1 MGTRMIW
8 GAPAAE
14 ATVQRQ
20 RRLTDGN
27 CWGMNVSVKRDTK
40 PQVFPSIRSAHS
52 GADGFAQHFG
62 DTFMHPSA
70 IRKPSLRLIGG
81 ATALATSLS
90 LVACGGGGGGGPTA
104 TGGADAT
111 GGNFDGEVKV
121 GILHSR
127 SGTMAISE
135 NTVAEAELMAID
147 EINKAG
153 GVAIDGKKLKIVP
166 IEEDGASDWPTFAEK
181 SKKLIDQDKVA
192 VVFGGWT
199 SASRKAMLP
208 VYESKDAFLYY
219 PIQYEGQECSKNIFY
234 TGATPNQQA
243 EPAVEWLLKNKG
255 KDFFLVGSDYVY
267 PRTANTIMK
276 EQLKAQ
282 GGKLV
287 GEDYLP
293 LGNTE
298 VAPII
303 AKIKQALPN
312 GGVIVNTLNGDS
324 NVAFFKQMKAAGITP
339 ANGYA
344 IMSFSIAEEE
354 IAAIGPEYLEGTYAA
369 WNFFQ
374 SLDTPASKKFTADFK
389 AKYGDKRVTNDP
401 AEAAYTM
408 VYLWKLGAE
417 KANSVDDNKVREAM
431 VGVSFDAPQGKV
443 TVQPNHH
450 IEKLVLIGEVQK
462 DGMFKILENKGFVKP
477 VAWNQFVPETKG
489 YTCDHTQKRPDAG
502 KFKL

>member
-1 MGTRMIW
+1 MVP
-8 GAPAAE
+8 APLQK
-14 ATVQRQ
+14 TSF
-20 RRLTDGN
+20 RLL
-27 CWGMNVSVKRDTK
+27 S
-40 PQVFPSIRSAHS
+40 
-52 GADGFAQHFG
+52 
-62 DTFMHPSA
+62 
-70 IRKPSLRLIGG
+70 G
-81 ATALATSLS
+81 ATALAASLS
-90 LVACGGGGGGGPTA
+90 LVACGGEKKSE
-104 TGGADAT
+104 GGA
-111 GGNFDGEVKV
+111 FDGEVKV

-153 GVAIDGKKLKIVP
+153 GVLVDGKRLKIVP
-166 IEEDGASDWPTFAEK
+166 VEEDGASDWPTFAEK

-208 VYESKDAFLYY
+208 VFEAKDHFLFY

-234 TGATPNQQA
+234 SGAAPNQQA
-243 EPAVEWLLKNKG
+243 EPAVKWLLKNKG

-276 EQLKAQ
+276 EQLKAE
-282 GGKLV
+282 GGKVV

-303 AKIKQALPN
+303 AKIKQALPK

-339 ANGYA
+339 ANGYS

-369 WNFFQ
+369 WNYFQ

-389 AKYGDKRVTNDP
+389 AKYGEKRVTSDP
-401 AEAAYTM
+401 AEAAYDM
-408 VYLWKLGAE
+408 VYLWAKAAE
-417 KANSVDDNKVREAM
+417 KAKSVDDNKVREAL
-431 VGVSFDAPQGKV
+431 VGVSFDAPEGKV
-443 TVQPNHH
+443 TVEPNHH
-450 IEKLVLIGEVQK
+450 LSKLVLIGEVQK
-462 DGMFKILENKGFVKP
+462 NGMFKILENKGIVKP

-489 YTCDHTQKRPDAG
+489 YTCDWTQKRPDAG
-502 KFKL
+502 KFKM

>member
-1 MGTRMIW
+1 MNSLAKHQPTR
-8 GAPAAE
+8 
-14 ATVQRQ
+14 
-20 RRLTDGN
+20 
-27 CWGMNVSVKRDTK
+27 
-40 PQVFPSIRSAHS
+40 
-52 GADGFAQHFG
+52 
-62 DTFMHPSA
+62 
-70 IRKPSLRLIGG
+70 RLIGG
-81 ATALATSLS
+81 LSALGLTLTLAS
-90 LVACGGGGGGGPTA
+90 CGGGGGTGADKTA
-104 TGGADAT
+104 STDGGGA
-111 GGNFDGEVKV
+111 GSFDGEVKV

-147 EINKAG
+147 EINAAG
-153 GVAIDGKKLKIVP
+153 GVKVDGKKLKIVP

-208 VYESKDAFLYY
+208 VYEAKDAFLYY
-219 PIQYEGQECSKNIFY
+219 PIQYEGQECSKDIFY
-234 TGATPNQQA
+234 SGATPNQQA
-243 EPAVEWLLKNKG
+243 EPAVSWLLKNKG

-303 AKIKQALPN
+303 SKIKQALPK

-374 SLDTPASKKFTADFK
+374 SLDTPASKKFTTDFK
-389 AKYGDKRVTNDP
+389 AKYGDKRVTSDP
-401 AEAAYTM
+401 AEAAYSM

-417 KANSVDDNKVREAM
+417 KANSVDDNKVRESL
-431 VGVSFDAPQGKV
+431 VGVSFDAPEGKV

-462 DGMFKILENKGFVKP
+462 DGMFKILENKGMVKP

-489 YTCDHTQKRPDAG
+489 YTCDWTQKRPDAG
-502 KFKL
+502 KYKL

>member
-1 MGTRMIW
+1 MVP
-8 GAPAAE
+8 APLQK
-14 ATVQRQ
+14 TSF
-20 RRLTDGN
+20 RLL
-27 CWGMNVSVKRDTK
+27 S
-40 PQVFPSIRSAHS
+40 
-52 GADGFAQHFG
+52 
-62 DTFMHPSA
+62 
-70 IRKPSLRLIGG
+70 G
-81 ATALATSLS
+81 ATALAASLS
-90 LVACGGGGGGGPTA
+90 LVACGGEKKSE
-104 TGGADAT
+104 GGA
-111 GGNFDGEVKV
+111 FDGEVKV

-153 GVAIDGKKLKIVP
+153 GVLVDGKHLKIVP
-166 IEEDGASDWPTFAEK
+166 VEEDGASDWPTFAEK

-208 VYESKDAFLYY
+208 VFEAKDHFLFY

-234 TGATPNQQA
+234 SGAAPNQQA
-243 EPAVEWLLKNKG
+243 EPAVQWLLKNKG

-276 EQLKAQ
+276 EQLKAE
-282 GGKLV
+282 GGKVV

-303 AKIKQALPN
+303 AKIKQALPK

-339 ANGYA
+339 ANGYS

-369 WNFFQ
+369 WNYFQ

-389 AKYGDKRVTNDP
+389 AKYGEKRVTSDP
-401 AEAAYTM
+401 AEAAYDM
-408 VYLWKLGAE
+408 VYLWAKAAE
-417 KANSVDDNKVREAM
+417 KAKSVDDNKVREAL
-431 VGVSFDAPQGKV
+431 VGVSFDAPEGKV
-443 TVQPNHH
+443 TVEPNHH
-450 IEKLVLIGEVQK
+450 LSKLVLIGEVQK
-462 DGMFKILENKGFVKP
+462 NGMFKILENKGIVKP

-489 YTCDHTQKRPDAG
+489 YTCDWTQKRPDAG
-502 KFKL
+502 KFKM

>member
-1 MGTRMIW
+1 MVP
-8 GAPAAE
+8 APLQK
-14 ATVQRQ
+14 TSF
-20 RRLTDGN
+20 RLL
-27 CWGMNVSVKRDTK
+27 S
-40 PQVFPSIRSAHS
+40 
-52 GADGFAQHFG
+52 
-62 DTFMHPSA
+62 
-70 IRKPSLRLIGG
+70 G
-81 ATALATSLS
+81 ATALAASLS
-90 LVACGGGGGGGPTA
+90 LVACGGEKKSE
-104 TGGADAT
+104 GGA
-111 GGNFDGEVKV
+111 FDGEVKV

-153 GVAIDGKKLKIVP
+153 GVLVDGKHLKIVP
-166 IEEDGASDWPTFAEK
+166 VEEDGASDWPTFAEK

-208 VYESKDAFLYY
+208 VFEAKDHFLFY

-234 TGATPNQQA
+234 SGAAPNQQA
-243 EPAVEWLLKNKG
+243 EPAVQWLLKNKG

-276 EQLKAQ
+276 EQLKAE
-282 GGKLV
+282 GGKVV

-303 AKIKQALPN
+303 AKIKQALPK

-339 ANGYA
+339 ANGYS
-344 IMSFSIAEEE
+344 IMSFTIAEEE

-389 AKYGDKRVTNDP
+389 AKYGEKRVTSDP
-401 AEAAYTM
+401 AEAAYDM
-408 VYLWKLGAE
+408 VYLWAKAAE
-417 KANSVDDNKVREAM
+417 KAKSVDDNKVREAL
-431 VGVSFDAPQGKV
+431 VGVSFDAPEGKV
-443 TVQPNHH
+443 TVEPNHH
-450 IEKLVLIGEVQK
+450 LSKLVLIGEVQK
-462 DGMFKILENKGFVKP
+462 DGMFKILENKGIVKP

-489 YTCDHTQKRPDAG
+489 YTCDWTQKRPDAG
-502 KFKL
+502 KFKM

>member
-1 MGTRMIW
+1 M
-8 GAPAAE
+8 
-14 ATVQRQ
+14 
-20 RRLTDGN
+20 
-27 CWGMNVSVKRDTK
+27 
-40 PQVFPSIRSAHS
+40 
-52 GADGFAQHFG
+52 
-62 DTFMHPSA
+62 
-70 IRKPSLRLIGG
+70 RKTSLRLLGG

-90 LVACGGGGGGGPTA
+90 LVACGGADKAGG
-104 TGGADAT
+104 D
-111 GGNFDGEVKV
+111 FDGEVKV

-147 EINKAG
+147 EINAKG
-153 GVAIDGKKLKIVP
+153 GITIDGKKLKIVP
-166 IEEDGASDWPTFAEK
+166 VEEDGASDWPTFAEK
-181 SKKLIDQDKVA
+181 ATKLIDQDKVA

-208 VYESKDAFLYY
+208 VFEAKDHFLFY

-234 TGATPNQQA
+234 SGAAPNQQA
-243 EPAVEWLLKNKG
+243 EPAVDWLLKNKG

-267 PRTANTIMK
+267 PRTANTIMR
-276 EQLKAQ
+276 EQLKTN
-282 GGKLV
+282 GGKVV

-303 AKIKQALPN
+303 AKIKQAMPK

-339 ANGYA
+339 ANGYS

-374 SLDTPASKKFTADFK
+374 SLDTPASKEFTKNFK
-389 AKYGDKRVTNDP
+389 AKYGDKRVTSDP
-401 AEAAYTM
+401 AEAAYMM
-408 VYLWKLGAE
+408 VYLWAAAAE
-417 KANSVDDNKVREAM
+417 KANSVDDNKVREALI
-431 VGVSFDAPQGKV
+431 GVSFEAPEGKV
-443 TVQPNHH
+443 TVMPNHH
-450 IEKLVLIGEVQK
+450 VEKRVLIGEVQK
-462 DGMFKILENKGFVKP
+462 DGMFKILEDKGFVKP
-477 VAWNQFVPETKG
+477 VAWNQYVPETKG
-489 YTCDHTQKRPDAG
+489 YTCDWTQNRPDAG
-502 KFKL
+502 KYKM

>member
-1 MGTRMIW
+1 VFQHSMTFPLKRK
-8 GAPAAE
+8 
-14 ATVQRQ
+14 
-20 RRLTDGN
+20 
-27 CWGMNVSVKRDTK
+27 SVL
-40 PQVFPSIRSAHS
+40 P
-52 GADGFAQHFG
+52 
-62 DTFMHPSA
+62 
-70 IRKPSLRLIGG
+70 LLGG
-81 ATALATSLS
+81 ATLVATSFS
-90 LVACGGGGGGGPTA
+90 LVACGGGQQAGGK
-104 TGGADAT
+104 
-111 GGNFDGEVKV
+111 FDGEVKV

-147 EINKAG
+147 EINAKG
-153 GVAIDGKKLKIVP
+153 GITVDGKKLKIVP

-181 SKKLIDQDKVA
+181 AKKLIDQDQVA

-208 VYESKDAFLYY
+208 VFEAKDHFLFY

-234 TGATPNQQA
+234 SGAAPNQQA
-243 EPAVEWLLKNKG
+243 EPAVDWLLKNKG

-276 EQLKAQ
+276 EQLKAS
-282 GGKLV
+282 GGKVV

-303 AKIKQALPN
+303 AKIKQALPK

-339 ANGYA
+339 ANGYS

-374 SLDTPASKKFTADFK
+374 SLDTPASKEFTKNFK

-401 AEAAYTM
+401 AEAAYMM
-408 VYLWKLGAE
+408 VYLWAAAAE
-417 KANSVDDNKVREAM
+417 KANSVDDNKVRESLI
-431 VGVSFDAPQGKV
+431 GVSFEAPEGKV
-443 TVQPNHH
+443 TVMPNHH
-450 IEKLVLIGEVQK
+450 VEKRVLIGEVQK
-462 DGMFKILENKGFVKP
+462 DGMFKILQDKGFVKP
-477 VAWNQFVPETKG
+477 VAWNQYVPETKG
-489 YTCDHTQKRPDAG
+489 YTCDWTQKRPDAG
-502 KFKL
+502 KFKM

>member
-1 MGTRMIW
+1 MFMK
-8 GAPAAE
+8 P
-14 ATVQRQ
+14 
-20 RRLTDGN
+20 
-27 CWGMNVSVKRDTK
+27 SV
-40 PQVFPSIRSAHS
+40 S
-52 GADGFAQHFG
+52 GALRLGR
-62 DTFMHPSA
+62 TP
-70 IRKPSLRLIGG
+70 LRLIGG
-81 ATALATSLS
+81 ATLLATSLS
-90 LVACGGGGGGGPTA
+90 LVACGGGEQADKAGDAAGG
-104 TGGADAT
+104 D
-111 GGNFDGEVKV
+111 FDGEVKV

-147 EINKAG
+147 EINQAG
-153 GVAIDGKKLKIVP
+153 GVKIDGKKLKIVP

-181 SKKLIDQDKVA
+181 AKKLIDQDQVA

-208 VYESKDAFLYY
+208 VFEAKDHFLFY

-234 TGATPNQQA
+234 SGATPNQQA
-243 EPAVEWLLKNKG
+243 EPAVSWLLANKG

-276 EQLKAQ
+276 EQLKAE
-282 GGKLV
+282 GGNLV

-303 AKIKQALPN
+303 AKIKQALPK

-324 NVAFFKQMKAAGITP
+324 NVAFFKQLKAAGITP

-354 IAAIGPEYLEGTYAA
+354 VAAIGPEYLEGTYAA

-389 AKYGDKRVTNDP
+389 AKYGDNRVTNDP
-401 AEAAYTM
+401 AESAYNM
-408 VYLWKLGAE
+408 VYLWAKGAE
-417 KANSVDDNKVREAM
+417 KANSVDNKDVRKALI
-431 VGVSFDAPQGKV
+431 GVTFDAPQGAIE
-443 TVQPNHH
+443 VQPNHH
-450 IEKLVLIGEVQK
+450 TTELVMIGEVQK
-462 DGMFKILENKGFVKP
+462 DGMFKIIENKGVLKP
-477 VAWNQFVPETKG
+477 IAWNQFVPETKG
-489 YTCDHTQKRPDAG
+489 YTCDHTQDRPDSG
-502 KFKL
+502 KFKM

>member
-1 MGTRMIW
+1 MKRK
-8 GAPAAE
+8 
-14 ATVQRQ
+14 
-20 RRLTDGN
+20 
-27 CWGMNVSVKRDTK
+27 SVL
-40 PQVFPSIRSAHS
+40 P
-52 GADGFAQHFG
+52 
-62 DTFMHPSA
+62 
-70 IRKPSLRLIGG
+70 LLGG
-81 ATALATSLS
+81 ATLLATSIS
-90 LVACGGGGGGGPTA
+90 LVACGGGDQAGGT
-104 TGGADAT
+104 
-111 GGNFDGEVKV
+111 FDGEVKV

-147 EINKAG
+147 EINAKG
-153 GVAIDGKKLKIVP
+153 GITIDGKKLKIVP
-166 IEEDGASDWPTFAEK
+166 VEEDGASDWPTFAEK
-181 SKKLIDQDKVA
+181 AKKLIDQDQVA

-208 VYESKDAFLYY
+208 VFEAKDHFLFY

-234 TGATPNQQA
+234 SGAAPNQQA
-243 EPAVEWLLKNKG
+243 EPAVDWLLKNKG

-276 EQLKAQ
+276 EQLKAS
-282 GGKLV
+282 GGKVV

-303 AKIKQALPN
+303 AKIKQALPK

-339 ANGYA
+339 ANGYS

-374 SLDTPASKKFTADFK
+374 SLDTPASKEFTKNFK

-401 AEAAYTM
+401 AEAAYM
-408 VYLWKLGAE
+408 
-417 KANSVDDNKVREAM
+417 
-431 VGVSFDAPQGKV
+431 
-443 TVQPNHH
+443 
-450 IEKLVLIGEVQK
+450 
-462 DGMFKILENKGFVKP
+462 
-477 VAWNQFVPETKG
+477 
-489 YTCDHTQKRPDAG
+489 
-502 KFKL
+502 

>member
-1 MGTRMIW
+1 MKSLAQNQPTR
-8 GAPAAE
+8 
-14 ATVQRQ
+14 
-20 RRLTDGN
+20 
-27 CWGMNVSVKRDTK
+27 
-40 PQVFPSIRSAHS
+40 
-52 GADGFAQHFG
+52 
-62 DTFMHPSA
+62 
-70 IRKPSLRLIGG
+70 RLIG
-81 ATALATSLS
+81 SLS
-90 LVACGGGGGGGPTA
+90 ALGLTLTLASCGGGGGTGADKTA
-104 TGGADAT
+104 STDTGGA
-111 GGNFDGEVKV
+111 GGFDGEVKV

-147 EINKAG
+147 EINAAG
-153 GVAIDGKKLKIVP
+153 GVKVDGKKLKMVP
-166 IEEDGASDWPTFAEK
+166 VEEDGASDWPTFAEK

-208 VYESKDAFLYY
+208 VYEAKDAFLYY

-243 EPAVEWLLKNKG
+243 EPAVSWLLKNKG

-303 AKIKQALPN
+303 AKIKQALPK

-369 WNFFQ
+369 WNYFQ
-374 SLDTPASKKFTADFK
+374 SLDTPASKKFTTDFK
-389 AKYGDKRVTNDP
+389 AKYGDKRVTSDP
-401 AEAAYTM
+401 AEAAYSM

-417 KANSVDDNKVREAM
+417 KANSVDDNKVRESL
-431 VGVSFDAPQGKV
+431 VGVSFDAPEGKI

-462 DGMFKILENKGFVKP
+462 DGMFKILENKGMVKP

-489 YTCDHTQKRPDAG
+489 YTCDWTQKRPDAG
-502 KFKL
+502 KYKL

>member
-1 MGTRMIW
+1 MDPNLMRK
-8 GAPAAE
+8 
-14 ATVQRQ
+14 
-20 RRLTDGN
+20 
-27 CWGMNVSVKRDTK
+27 SVL
-40 PQVFPSIRSAHS
+40 RSVA
-52 GADGFAQHFG
+52 
-62 DTFMHPSA
+62 
-70 IRKPSLRLIGG
+70 G
-81 ATALATSLS
+81 ATALAASLS
-90 LVACGGGGGGGPTA
+90 LVACGGADKAGG
-104 TGGADAT
+104 D
-111 GGNFDGEVKV
+111 FDGEVKV

-135 NTVAEAELMAID
+135 NTVAEAELMAIE
-147 EINKAG
+147 EINAKG
-153 GVAIDGKKLKIVP
+153 GIKVGDKKLKIVP
-166 IEEDGASDWPTFAEK
+166 VEEDGASDWPTFAEK
-181 SKKLIDQDKVA
+181 AKKLIDQDQVA

-208 VYESKDAFLYY
+208 VFEAKDHFLFY

-234 TGATPNQQA
+234 SGAAPNQQA
-243 EPAVEWLLKNKG
+243 EPAVDWLLKNKG

-276 EQLKAQ
+276 EQLKAS
-282 GGKLV
+282 GGKVV

-303 AKIKQALPN
+303 AKIKQALPK

-339 ANGYA
+339 ANGYS

-374 SLDTPASKKFTADFK
+374 SLDTPASKEFTKNFK
-389 AKYGDKRVTNDP
+389 AKYGDNRVTNDP
-401 AEAAYTM
+401 AEAAYMM
-408 VYLWKLGAE
+408 VYLWAAAAE
-417 KANSVDDNKVREAM
+417 KAGTVDDNKVREAL
-431 VGVSFDAPQGKV
+431 VGVSFDAPEGKV
-443 TVQPNHH
+443 TVMPNHH
-450 IEKLVLIGEVQK
+450 VEKRVLIGEVQK
-462 DGMFKILENKGFVKP
+462 DGMFKILEDKGFVKP

-489 YTCDHTQKRPDAG
+489 YTCDWTQNRPDAG
-502 KFKL
+502 KYKM

>member
-1 MGTRMIW
+1 M
-8 GAPAAE
+8 
-14 ATVQRQ
+14 
-20 RRLTDGN
+20 D
-27 CWGMNVSVKRDTK
+27 
-40 PQVFPSIRSAHS
+40 
-52 GADGFAQHFG
+52 
-62 DTFMHPSA
+62 
-70 IRKPSLRLIGG
+70 PSLMRKAAFRYVAG
-81 ATALATSLS
+81 ATAVAASLS
-90 LVACGGGGGGGPTA
+90 LVACGGGEKASG
-104 TGGADAT
+104 D
-111 GGNFDGEVKV
+111 FDGEVKV

-147 EINKAG
+147 EINAKG
-153 GVAIDGKKLKIVP
+153 GVLVDGKKLKIVP
-166 IEEDGASDWPTFAEK
+166 VEEDGASDWPTFAEK
-181 SKKLIDQDKVA
+181 AKKLIDQDQVS

-208 VYESKDAFLYY
+208 VFEAKDHFLFY

-234 TGATPNQQA
+234 SGAAPNQQA
-243 EPAVEWLLKNKG
+243 EPAVDWLLKNKG

-276 EQLKAQ
+276 EQLKAN
-282 GGKLV
+282 GGKVV

-303 AKIKQALPN
+303 AKIKQALPK

-324 NVAFFKQMKAAGITP
+324 NVAFFKQMKDAGITS
-339 ANGYA
+339 ANGYS

-369 WNFFQ
+369 WNYFQ
-374 SLDTPASKKFTADFK
+374 SLDTPASKEFTKNFK
-389 AKYGDKRVTNDP
+389 AKYGDNRVTNDP
-401 AEAAYTM
+401 AEAAYMM
-408 VYLWKLGAE
+408 VYLWAAAAE
-417 KANSVDDNKVREAM
+417 KANSVDDNKVREALI
-431 VGVSFDAPQGKV
+431 GVSFDAPEGKV

-450 IEKLVLIGEVQK
+450 VEKLVLIGEVQK

-477 VAWNQFVPETKG
+477 VAWNQYVPETKG
-489 YTCDHTQKRPDAG
+489 YTCDWTRKDVPDPG
-502 KFKL
+502 KFKM

>member
-1 MGTRMIW
+1 MKPTSTQKT
-8 GAPAAE
+8 AF
-14 ATVQRQ
+14 
-20 RRLTDGN
+20 RL
-27 CWGMNVSVKRDTK
+27 
-40 PQVFPSIRSAHS
+40 
-52 GADGFAQHFG
+52 
-62 DTFMHPSA
+62 
-70 IRKPSLRLIGG
+70 LGG
-81 ATALATSLS
+81 ATALATSFS
-90 LVACGGGGGGGPTA
+90 LVACGGDKTA
-104 TGGADAT
+104 TGGDA
-111 GGNFDGEVKV
+111 GGAGFDGEVKV

-135 NTVAEAELMAID
+135 NTVAEAELMAIE

-153 GVAIDGKKLKIVP
+153 GVNVGGKKLKIVA

-181 SKKLIDQDKVA
+181 AEKLIDQDKVD

-208 VYESKDAFLYY
+208 VFEAKDHFLYY
-219 PIQYEGQECSKNIFY
+219 PIQYEGQECSRNIFY

-243 EPAVEWLLKNKG
+243 EPAVSWLLKNKG

-276 EQLKAQ
+276 EQLKVE
-282 GGKLV
+282 GGNLV

-303 AKIKQALPN
+303 AKIKQAMPK

-354 IAAIGPEYLEGTYAA
+354 VAAIGPEYLEGTYAA

-374 SLDTPASKKFTADFK
+374 SLDTPASKKFTADFQ
-389 AKYGDKRVTNDP
+389 AKYGENRVTNDP
-401 AEAAYTM
+401 AESAYNM
-408 VYLWKLGAE
+408 VYLWAKGAE
-417 KANSVDDNKVREAM
+417 KAGTTDNKKVREALI
-431 VGVSFDAPQGKV
+431 GVTFDAPQGPIEI
-443 TVQPNHH
+443 QPNHH
-450 IEKLVLIGEVQK
+450 TTELVMIGEVQK
-462 DGMFKILENKGFVKP
+462 DGMFKIIENKGVLKP
-477 VAWNQFVPETKG
+477 IAWNQFVPETKG
-489 YTCDHTQKRPDAG
+489 YTCDWTRKDVPNPG
-502 KFKL
+502 KFKM

>member
-1 MGTRMIW
+1 MTFPLTRK
-8 GAPAAE
+8 
-14 ATVQRQ
+14 
-20 RRLTDGN
+20 
-27 CWGMNVSVKRDTK
+27 SVL
-40 PQVFPSIRSAHS
+40 PLV
-52 GADGFAQHFG
+52 
-62 DTFMHPSA
+62 
-70 IRKPSLRLIGG
+70 GG
-81 ATALATSLS
+81 ATLLATSLS
-90 LVACGGGGGGGPTA
+90 LVACGGGDQAGGK
-104 TGGADAT
+104 
-111 GGNFDGEVKV
+111 FDGEVKV

-147 EINKAG
+147 EINAKG
-153 GVAIDGKKLKIVP
+153 GITVDGKKLKIVP
-166 IEEDGASDWPTFAEK
+166 VEEDGASDWPTFAEK
-181 SKKLIDQDKVA
+181 AKKLIDQDQVA

-208 VYESKDAFLYY
+208 VFEAKDHFLFY

-234 TGATPNQQA
+234 SGAAPNQQA
-243 EPAVEWLLKNKG
+243 EPAVDWLLKNKG

-276 EQLKAQ
+276 EQLKAS
-282 GGKLV
+282 GGKVV

-303 AKIKQALPN
+303 AKIKQALPK

-339 ANGYA
+339 ANGYS

-354 IAAIGPEYLEGTYAA
+354 IAAIGPEYLEGTFAA

-374 SLDTPASKKFTADFK
+374 SLDTPASKEFTKNFK
-389 AKYGDKRVTNDP
+389 AKYGDKRVTSDP
-401 AEAAYTM
+401 AEAAYMM
-408 VYLWKLGAE
+408 VYLWAAAAE
-417 KANSVDDNKVREAM
+417 KANSVDDNKVREALI
-431 VGVSFDAPQGKV
+431 GVSFDAPEGKV
-443 TVQPNHH
+443 TVMPNHH
-450 IEKLVLIGEVQK
+450 VEKRVLIGEVQK
-462 DGMFKILENKGFVKP
+462 DGMFKILEDKGFVKP

-489 YTCDHTQKRPDAG
+489 YTCDWTQKRPDAG
-502 KFKL
+502 KFKM

>member
-1 MGTRMIW
+1 MVP
-8 GAPAAE
+8 APLQK
-14 ATVQRQ
+14 TSF
-20 RRLTDGN
+20 RLL
-27 CWGMNVSVKRDTK
+27 S
-40 PQVFPSIRSAHS
+40 
-52 GADGFAQHFG
+52 
-62 DTFMHPSA
+62 
-70 IRKPSLRLIGG
+70 G
-81 ATALATSLS
+81 ATALAASLS
-90 LVACGGGGGGGPTA
+90 LVACGGEKKSE
-104 TGGADAT
+104 GGA
-111 GGNFDGEVKV
+111 FDGEVKV

-153 GVAIDGKKLKIVP
+153 GVLVDGKHLKIVP
-166 IEEDGASDWPTFAEK
+166 VEEDGASDWPTFAEK

-208 VYESKDAFLYY
+208 VFEAKDHFLFY

-234 TGATPNQQA
+234 SGAAPNQQA
-243 EPAVEWLLKNKG
+243 EPAVQWLLKNKG

-276 EQLKAQ
+276 EQLKAE
-282 GGKLV
+282 GGKVV

-303 AKIKQALPN
+303 AKIKQALPK

-339 ANGYA
+339 ANGYS
-344 IMSFSIAEEE
+344 IMSFSIADEE

-389 AKYGDKRVTNDP
+389 AKYGEKRVTSDP
-401 AEAAYTM
+401 AEAAYDM
-408 VYLWKLGAE
+408 VYLWAKAAE
-417 KANSVDDNKVREAM
+417 KAKSVDDNKVREAL
-431 VGVSFDAPQGKV
+431 VGVSFDAPEGKV
-443 TVQPNHH
+443 TVEPNHH
-450 IEKLVLIGEVQK
+450 LSKLVLIGEVQK
-462 DGMFKILENKGFVKP
+462 DGMFKILENKGIVKP

-489 YTCDHTQKRPDAG
+489 YTCDWTQKRPDAG
-502 KFKL
+502 KFKM

>member
-1 MGTRMIW
+1 MDSILMRK
-8 GAPAAE
+8 
-14 ATVQRQ
+14 
-20 RRLTDGN
+20 
-27 CWGMNVSVKRDTK
+27 SV
-40 PQVFPSIRSAHS
+40 
-52 GADGFAQHFG
+52 
-62 DTFMHPSA
+62 
-70 IRKPSLRLIGG
+70 LRARAGVTL
-81 ATALATSLS
+81 AATSVS
-90 LVACGGGGGGGPTA
+90 LVSCGGGEQAAG
-104 TGGADAT
+104 D
-111 GGNFDGEVKV
+111 FDGEVKV

-135 NTVAEAELMAID
+135 NTVAEAELMAIE
-147 EINKAG
+147 EINAKG
-153 GVAIDGKKLKIVP
+153 GITIDGKKLKIVP

-181 SKKLIDQDKVA
+181 AKKLIDQDQVA

-208 VYESKDAFLYY
+208 VFEAKDHFLYY

-234 TGATPNQQA
+234 SGATPNQQA
-243 EPAVEWLLKNKG
+243 EPAVDWLLKNKG

-276 EQLKAQ
+276 EQLKAK

-303 AKIKQALPN
+303 AKIKTALPN

-324 NVAFFKQMKAAGITP
+324 NVAFFKQMKAAGLTP
-339 ANGYA
+339 ANGYS

-369 WNFFQ
+369 WNYFQ
-374 SLDTPASKKFTADFK
+374 SLDTPPSKEFTKNFK
-389 AKYGDKRVTNDP
+389 AKYGENRVTNDP
-401 AEAAYTM
+401 AEAAYLM

-417 KANSVDDNKVREAM
+417 KANSTDDNKVREALI
-431 VGVSFDAPQGKV
+431 GVSFDAPEGKV

-462 DGMFKILENKGFVKP
+462 DGMFKILENQGFVKP
-477 VAWNQFVPETKG
+477 VAWNQYVPETKG
-489 YTCDHTQKRPDAG
+489 YSCDWTRTDVPDPG
-502 KFKL
+502 KFKM